1 MGAGEDYKFKF
12 NDWLK
17 TLSQDERSEYQ
28 QLFTEPA
35 TWRGYWDE
43 RLGFDE
49 STLFINGDLVIDFW
63 ECEPRYELK
72 WLKKALQRWQV
83 G

>member
-17 TLSQDERSEYQ
+17 ALSQDERSEYQ
-28 QLFTEPA
+28 QLFAEPA

-43 RLGFDE
+43 RLG
-49 STLFINGDLVIDFW
+49 G
-63 ECEPRYELK
+63 
-72 WLKKALQRWQV
+72 
-83 G
+83 